1 MEASFN
7 ENPNCEF
14 VVDYITN
21 RKYWFV
27 RTNGGEYY
35 DEYLRKGFIAVG
47 FNWIIDAS
55 LIKQAEKDNASK
67 RALYEKIKAEAAEDD
82 GKQIKPGLVVN
93 QIKRFLLE
101 MNPGDIVLIPSENSQ
116 YIAFGEITSD
126 TYIINESELQENC
139 CPFIKR
145 RRVKWGKKLSRDSLD
160 PYLFKAI
167 YSHHVI
173 TDVSDSSSFINRSLS
188 GMYVSGDKAH
198 ITFRVSTQEAV
209 RLSDIQPLLYGF
221 EEVAIAAHF
230 PANIISEI
238 EATELKINVQSPGP
252 IEYIV
257 TTVGL
262 IGFLAITI
270 AINMFRATSA
280 AKKNGGTLSLKILWL
295 SYKCKINK
303 PNNSSHD
310 ISTKDLDKLIEK
322 IANNPEAL
330 SKLDKMANAIN
341 KLDAKLPNEK
351 EDQ

>member
-55 LIKQAEKDNASK
+55 LIKQAEKDNVSK
-67 RALYEKIKAEAAEDD
+67 RALYEKIKVEAAEDN
-82 GKQIKPGLVVN
+82 GKQVKPGLVIN

-145 RRVKWGKKLSRDSLD
+145 REVKWIKTLSRDSLD

-188 GMYVSGDKAH
+188 SMYIAGDSAH

-209 RLSDIQPLLYGF
+209 RLSDLQPLLYGF
-221 EEVAIAAHF
+221 EEVAIAANF
-230 PANIISEI
+230 PTNIISEI
-238 EATELKINVQSPGP
+238 KATELKINVQSPGP

-257 TTVGL
+257 SMG
-262 IGFLAITI
+262 GFAGITAII
-270 AINMFRATSA
+270 MAINAWRIISA
-280 AKKNGGTLSLKILWL
+280 VKKNGGTLSLKF
-295 SYKCKINK
+295 SEFSCTCKINK
-303 PNNSSHD
+303 PDNSTHD
-310 ISTKDLDKLIEK
+310 ISTDELMEK
-322 IANNPEAL
+322 IFNNPEAL
-330 SKLDKMANAIN
+330 SKLGEMANAID

-351 EDQ
+351 EGQ

>member
-7 ENPNCEF
+7 EKPNCEF
-14 VVDYITN
+14 VVDYITD

-55 LIKQAEKDNASK
+55 LIKQAEKDNVSK

-126 TYIINESELQENC
+126 TYIINESELQENS

-145 RRVKWGKKLSRDSLD
+145 RRVKWGKKLSRGSLD

-188 GMYVSGDKAH
+188 GMYVLGDKAH

-221 EEVAIAAHF
+221 EEVAIAANF
-230 PANIISEI
+230 PTNITLEI
-238 EATELKINVQSPGP
+238 KAIELKINIQSPGP

-257 TTVGL
+257 SMGGL
-262 IGFLAITI
+262 AGIAAIII
-270 AINMFRATSA
+270 AISIYRVTSA
-280 AKKNGGTLSLKILWL
+280 VRKNGGTLSLKIAGF
-295 SYKCKINK
+295 SCKCKVNK
-303 PNNSSHD
+303 PDNSPHD
-310 ISTKDLDKLIEK
+310 ISIDELIEK
-322 IANNPEAL
+322 ISNNPEAL
-330 SKLDKMANAIN
+330 RRLNEMANAID

>member
-14 VVDYITN
+14 VVDYITD

-35 DEYLRKGFIAVG
+35 NEYLKENFIAVG

-55 LIKQAEKDNASK
+55 LIEQAEKDDVSK
-67 RALYEKIKAEAAEDD
+67 RALYEKIRFEADEDD
-82 GKQIKPGLVVN
+82 RKQIKPGLVIN

-116 YIAFGEITSD
+116 YISFGEITSD
-126 TYIINESELQENC
+126 TYIINESELLEYC

-145 RRVKWGKKLSRDSLD
+145 REVKWIKTLSRDSLD

-188 GMYVSGDKAH
+188 SMYIAGDRAH

-209 RLSDIQPLLYGF
+209 RLSDLQPLLYGF
-221 EEVAIAAHF
+221 EEVAIAANF
-230 PANIISEI
+230 PTNIISEI
-238 EATELKINVQSPGP
+238 KATELKINVQSPGP

-257 TTVGL
+257 SMGGL
-262 IGFLAITI
+262 AGIAAIII
-270 AINMFRATSA
+270 AISIYRVTSA
-280 AKKNGGTLSLKILWL
+280 VRKSGGTLSLKIAGF
-295 SYKCKINK
+295 SCKCKVNK
-303 PNNSSHD
+303 PDNSPHD
-310 ISTKDLDKLIEK
+310 ISIDELIEK
-322 IANNPEAL
+322 ISNNPEAL
-330 SKLDKMANAIN
+330 RRLNEMANAID